1 MNNGKAYERF
11 AARALISCFSLPQ
24 SAVKRNL
31 ILPGASGAGHEID
44 ILFRFPRD
52 TIPNTAEGAVGPEA
66 PPPKRFA
73 AHSSPGPE
81 APPRKHFAA
90 VECKNHRKPLGMQLV
105 SAFHGVLQ
113 DIRAALPEDETLLGI
128 MAASGGFQSGAVE
141 MAKQFGILLLEIR
154 KPDKQAWNRYVHRFW
169 PGLRPSVGN
178 LDAFLLLNRGVHI
191 VWDPAPHRVGKAR
204 PVAMVMPAGDP
215 PEDEK

>member
-66 PPPKRFA
+66 PPPKR
-73 AHSSPGPE
+73 
-81 APPRKHFAA
+81 FAA

-191 VWDPAPHRVGKAR
+191 VWDPAPHRFGKAR

>member
-1 MNNGKAYERF
+1 VNNGKAYERF

-44 ILFRFPRD
+44 ILFRFPESK
-52 TIPNTAEGAVGPEA
+52 N
-66 PPPKRFA
+66 
-73 AHSSPGPE
+73 
-81 APPRKHFAA
+81 FAA

-113 DIRAALPEDETLLGI
+113 DIRAALPPDESLLGI

-141 MAKQFGILLLEIR
+141 MAKQFRILLLEIR

-191 VWDPAPHRVGKAR
+191 VWDPVPHRFGKGR

-215 PEDEK
+215 PDFVFSGFFVSKSVPVSGALW